1 MFDLIY
7 DFLINNFLGTN
18 AANDTLKIELA
29 QKLSWFTTIAI
40 FFIIFYF
47 IYVLIKI
54 IFDKGKWNDF

>member
-29 QKLSWFTTIAI
+29 QKLSWFATIAI
-40 FFIIFYF
+40 FFLIFYF